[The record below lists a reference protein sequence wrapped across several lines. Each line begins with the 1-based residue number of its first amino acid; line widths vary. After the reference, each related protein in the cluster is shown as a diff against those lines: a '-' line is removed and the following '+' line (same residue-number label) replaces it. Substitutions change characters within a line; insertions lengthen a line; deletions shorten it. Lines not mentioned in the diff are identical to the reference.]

1 MYKSNSSLFIRF
13 EKIIYLSI
21 NAILNVYRVSILS
34 KSTVLETLIVNFL
47 TKGGKRNID
56 LTV

>member
-1 MYKSNSSLFIRF
+1 MYKSNFSLFIRF

-21 NAILNVYRVSILS
+21 NAILNVYRVLILS

-47 TKGGKRNID
+47 TKGVQTKN
-56 LTV
+56 